1 MKFCD
6 QCGNEMRSEQDYC
19 ESCGAKQEMQDEN
32 LKKEK
37 KHKAEKQEKAFSF
50 SGMFNPPKLPLIICC
65 LIIVLVFFAVGLAN
79 LIAVAN
85 GPNTRYED
93 VVDTAIEALDKHD
106 AATLMQLFPPELVEQ
121 YGLYA
126 YPNLQAFV
134 SRTQLENHEIRSANQ
149 WDPDDFFTKTNCK
162 VSDGYAVE
170 MILEGRAIGI
180 SEYRFPITLFVGRIN
195 DGWYICEMV
204 YNEHDMGK
212 EFIEKYMFE
221 DFRQYLIENHY

>member
-6 QCGNEMRSEQDYC
+6 QCGNEMQDGQIYC
-19 ESCGAKQEMQDEN
+19 QDCGTKQEDEAQMPG
-32 LKKEK
+32 KAK
-37 KHKAEKQEKAFSF
+37 KHKAEKQDQKTKREYNISKV
-50 SGMFNPPKLPLIICC
+50 PLIICC
-65 LIIVLVFFAVGLAN
+65 LVIVFVFFAVGLAN

-85 GPNTRYED
+85 GPSTRYED

-106 AATLMQLFPPELVEQ
+106 AATLMQLFPPDLVEQ

-149 WDPDDFFTKTNCK
+149 LNPDEFFTKTNCK

-170 MILEGRAIGI
+170 MVLEGSAIGI
-180 SEYRFPITLFVGRIN
+180 SDYRFPITLHVGRIN
-195 DGWYICEMV
+195 DGWYICELV

-221 DFRQYLIENHY
+221 GFRQYLIEIY